1 MEIVTD
7 RKSVNK
13 LIFLFTITYMVSY
26 LTRINYGAVISEMES
41 ATQIPRDLLS
51 MAVTGSFITYGVG
64 QIISGILGD
73 KFAPKSLMTFGLVLT
88 VLMNTILPFCTNPYL
103 MLAVWCVNGFAQ
115 SFMWPPLV
123 RLMSSLL
130 SSEDYKSA
138 GVKVSWGSSIGTI
151 VIYLCSPL
159 LISVFNWKAVFWS
172 AAIIG
177 TVMIFIWCKFTPN
190 VIPEK
195 REKLTNCAKNSK
207 HVLFT
212 PVMIAIMIAIIAMGM
227 LRDGVTTWM
236 PSYISETYSL
246 SSAVSILSGGI
257 LPVFSILSCQL
268 GSKVYGKLKRV
279 LLCAVLFFGLGAL
292 AAAAMVLFAG
302 RQAVVSV
309 VCAAVL
315 TGSMHGVNLML
326 ISMIPPFFKKYGNV
340 SMASGVLNSCTYVG
354 SAVSTYGIAVLSD
367 GWGWNLTL
375 ILWIL
380 MALLGLAA
388 CAAAMRPWKENM
400 ETDMVIVREESL

>member
-236 PSYISETYSL
+236 PSYIADTYNWGNA
-246 SSAVSILSGGI
+246 SAILTGVA
-257 LPVFSILSCQL
+257 LPIFSILTFQVA
-268 GSKVYGKLKRV
+268 SKLYAKKFTNPVT
-279 LLCAVLFFGLGAL
+279 CAGVIFSAGVVASIGLIIFTGAN
-292 AAAAMVLFAG
+292 AAF
-302 RQAVVSV
+302 SV
-309 VCAAVL
+309 TFSAIL

-326 ISMIPPFFKKYGNV
+326 IMMLPNAFKKYGNISTV
-340 SMASGVLNSCTYVG
+340 SGVINACTYIG
-354 SAVSTYGIAVLSD
+354 SAISTYGIALLSSKS
-367 GWGWNLTL
+367 GWSTTL
-375 ILWIL
+375 FIWCGI
-380 MALLGLAA
+380 AIIGTAICFI
-388 CAAAMRPWKENM
+388 CAKPWSKRYE
-400 ETDMVIVREESL
+400 